1 MSDLIR
7 HANLPRV
14 DDVYQ
19 ALIAMHDGLDEAQS
33 LKMCARLILTLSNHI
48 GDTEVVLQAI
58 ALARA
63 APERLAPTAS
73 I

>member
-1 MSDLIR
+1 MSELIR

-19 ALIAMHDGLDEAQS
+19 QLIAMHEGLDEAQS
-33 LKMCARLILTLSNHI
+33 LKVCARLILTLANHV

-63 APERLAPTAS
+63 TPDKAAATA
-73 I
+73 